1 MELVRN
7 REKGENIMAIFKASV
22 VFSETDITTQINF
35 STIPVYADNAAAVAG
50 GLAAGSLYRTAAGM
64 PLIVI

>member
-1 MELVRN
+1 
-7 REKGENIMAIFKASV
+7 MAIFKASV